1 MCLSHKQ
8 VTPAK
13 WKCEPRSKQDV
24 CIRQV
29 SESYAPREPSA
40 LIKMNFKCT
49 N

>member
-13 WKCEPRSKQDV
+13 WKCETRSKQDV
-24 CIRQV
+24 WITQV

-40 LIKMNFKCT
+40 HVR
-49 N
+49 

>member
-24 CIRQV
+24 WIRQV

-40 LIKMNFKCT
+40 LIKMNSKCT